1 MTKPATHHLG
11 VRVPAEMRDRL
22 SAVTD
27 RDADPYAP
35 TVTQIVVRG
44 IELALAERQGT
55 DVA

>member
-1 MTKPATHHLG
+1 MTKPATHYLG